1 LHKEDLDNKKPNKMI
16 NQFIAHKYSIGMD
29 KQESTSTS
37 SKKSLAA
44 KHTCKHQPRQQ
55 EQSSSEEEE
64 EEEEDESDDEESS
77 SENEATSG
85 DACYRHDK
93 VAKQVRKIYMLG
105 YETP

>member
-1 LHKEDLDNKKPNKMI
+1 MI
-16 NQFIAHKYSIGMD
+16 NQFIAHEYSIGMD

-37 SKKSLAA
+37 SKKSLTA

-55 EQSSSEEEE
+55 EQSSSEEEEE